1 MISYFFFNYI
11 HLILIHCLST
21 CFCNQSFQKISLSFI
36 LKVPRRMKMR
46 ILRMTMSH
54 SQIQKKN
61 NFQPEDQISTVYKNS
76 SFQPEHYFLGRGF
89 FILMILFFNQLL
101 RYHIFPARWF
111 STTYC
116 DQTNIRKGYPYKQ
129 FQPLISDTPKI
140 IKIYI
145 YRKYESSL
153 RNWKCPFWAWLK
165 E

>member
-1 MISYFFFNYI
+1 
-11 HLILIHCLST
+11 
-21 CFCNQSFQKISLSFI
+21 
-36 LKVPRRMKMR
+36 
-46 ILRMTMSH
+46 MSH

-61 NFQPEDQISTVYKNS
+61 NFQPDDQISTVYKNS

-129 FQPLISDTPKI
+129 FQPLISDTQIILDIKKQITQKDKFIGSKI
-140 IKIYI
+140 FNSNFLIKQY
-145 YRKYESSL
+145 SS
-153 RNWKCPFWAWLK
+153 NFTAF
-165 E
+165 